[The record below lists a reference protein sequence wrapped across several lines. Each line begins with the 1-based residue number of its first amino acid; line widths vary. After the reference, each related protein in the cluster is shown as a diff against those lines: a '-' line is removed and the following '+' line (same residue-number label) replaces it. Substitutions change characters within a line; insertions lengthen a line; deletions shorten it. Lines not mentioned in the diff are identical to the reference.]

1 MKAENPGAD
10 QKLLMMILAE
20 RYRKLSEEDSE
31 HYKALAKNLKEKYV
45 IDMQK
50 YKENLSLNK
59 HVVTRMDGGYSK
71 RFRAA

>member
-10 QKLLMMILAE
+10 QKLLMKILAE

-50 YKENLSLNK
+50 YKENLSLEQS
-59 HVVTRMDGGYSK
+59 RGD
-71 RFRAA
+71 